1 MGVTCFCRLPVR
13 LGVYPV
19 APLYMGDFMEYTNTN
34 ITHIINEHIHSERD
48 RRVLLRRYVDGVTI
62 ERLAEEFDMSVGGIK
77 LILSRNKKIMLAE
90 K

>member
-1 MGVTCFCRLPVR
+1 MGVTCFGRLPVR

-19 APLYMGDFMEYTNTN
+19 ASLYMGDYMDYTNTR
-34 ITHIINEHIHSERD
+34 ITYIINEYIHSERD

-77 LILSRNKKIMLAE
+77 LIIKRGKQILFAGT
-90 K
+90 